1 MDFIGYWSSRT
12 EIPTKTLIT
21 WAEITTSKF
30 YDWKRRYGRLNE
42 HNSFVPRDFWLEPW
56 EKEAIISYRAEHL
69 LDGYRRLC
77 FMMLDENIVAVS
89 PSSVYRVLKAAGL
102 LRTWNRTSSRKG
114 KGFRQPEKIHA
125 HWHVDMCY
133 INICATF
140 YYLFSIIDGYSR
152 YLVYWEIRQSMS
164 EADVE
169 IIIQRAREHFPDAFP
184 RIISDNG
191 PQFISRDFKQFIRIC
206 GMTHVR
212 TSPFYPQSNG
222 KVERWTGTLR
232 QECIRPRT
240 PLSVEEARETVG
252 EFVYEYNHVR
262 LHSAIGY
269 IAPANKLLGRE
280 QEIFDERSRKLDY
293 ARVRRN
299 ASRQPAVASAGGRK

>member
-1 MDFIGYWSSRT
+1 VDFIGYWSSRA
-12 EIPTKTLIT
+12 EISAKTLIA
-21 WAEITTSKF
+21 WAEIVSSKF
-30 YDWKRRYGRLNE
+30 YDWKRRYGRFNE
-42 HNSFVPRDFWLEPW
+42 HNGRIPRDFWLELW
-56 EKEAIISYRAEHL
+56 EQEAIISYRAEHP

-102 LRTWNRTSSRKG
+102 LRTWNPKSSRKG
-114 KGFRQPEKIHA
+114 KGFCQPERIHA

-133 INICATF
+133 INICGTF
-140 YYLFSIIDGYSR
+140 YYLCSIIDGYSR
-152 YLVYWEIRQSMS
+152 YLVHWEMRESMR
-164 EADVE
+164 ETDVE
-169 IIIQRAREHFPDAFP
+169 IIIQRAREMFPESFP

-222 KVERWTGTLR
+222 KVERWTGTLKR
-232 QECIRPRT
+232 ECIRPKT
-240 PLSVEEARETVG
+240 PLSVDEARQSVAD
-252 EFVYEYNHVR
+252 FVYEYNHVR

-269 IAPANKLLGRE
+269 IAPVNKLLGRE
-280 QEIFDERSRKLDY
+280 QEIFDERCHKL
-293 ARVRRN
+293 AEAQVRRK
-299 ASRQPAVASAGGRK
+299 ASRQTVVAGG